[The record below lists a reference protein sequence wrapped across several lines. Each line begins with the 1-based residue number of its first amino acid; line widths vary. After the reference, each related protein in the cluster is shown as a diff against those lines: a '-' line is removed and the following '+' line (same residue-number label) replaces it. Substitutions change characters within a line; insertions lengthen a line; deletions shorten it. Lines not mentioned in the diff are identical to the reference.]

1 MTAKPNSASQIA
13 RLQAYRQQSAAT
25 TIAHLFDADAG
36 RFAQFSAQVDD
47 LLYDY
52 SKTHLTA
59 ELKALLI
66 DLARTADVE
75 GRRAAMA
82 TGEKI
87 NTTEQRAVLH
97 MALRGRADRPIRV
110 DGRDVMPDVI
120 ATLDRFLA
128 FADRVRDGTI
138 ATADGRRFTDVVSI
152 GIGGSDLGPAMA
164 AGALTP
170 YRGGGPAT
178 HFVSNVDGADLADT
192 LEGLDLA
199 TTLFVVV
206 SKTFTTQETMAN
218 ARSARAMVADV
229 LGPDAVAAHFAA
241 VSTNK
246 EAVAQFGIAADRLFG
261 FWDWVG
267 GRFSVWSAV
276 GLSLAIA
283 IGGDQF
289 RAFLAGARAMDEH
302 FLAAPLDDNLPVLM
316 ALTGYWHRSICGHA
330 SLAIV
335 PYDQRLARLPAYLQ
349 QLEMESNGKSVTGD
363 GRPVSTATAPVVW
376 GEPGTNGQHAFFQ
389 LLHQGTDI
397 IPCDFLIAAE
407 PSPALGDHHAMLTAN
422 CLAQARALMVGRD
435 LNEARA
441 QLRAQ
446 GMSAERSAALAPHRV
461 CTGNRPSCLL
471 AYRTLDPRTL
481 GLLLALY
488 EHKTFVQG
496 VLWGI
501 NSFDQ
506 FGVELGKEMAGELL
520 PELRGAET
528 VETGDSSTAGI
539 MAHLETLRSR

>member
-13 RLQAYRQQSAAT
+13 RLQAYRKQSAAT
-25 TIAHLFDADAG
+25 TITQLFDADAG
-36 RFAQFSAQVDD
+36 RFAQFSAQFDD

-52 SKTHLTA
+52 SKTHVTA

-66 DLARTADVE
+66 DLARTSDVE
-75 GRRAAMA
+75 GRRSAMA
-82 TGEKI
+82 AGDKI

-97 MALRGRADRPIRV
+97 IALRGRADRPIRV
-110 DGRDVMPDVI
+110 DGRDVMPDVM

-128 FADRVRDGTI
+128 FADQVRDGTTG
-138 ATADGRRFTDVVSI
+138 TADGRRFSDVVNI

-164 AGALTP
+164 AKALTP
-170 YRGGGPAT
+170 YRDGGPAV

-218 ARSARAMVADV
+218 ARSARAMVADA

-241 VSTNK
+241 VSTNQ
-246 EAVAQFGIAADRLFG
+246 EAAAQFGIAADRIFG

-283 IGGDQF
+283 IGGNNF
-289 RAFLAGARAMDEH
+289 RAFLAGARAMDDH
-302 FLAAPLDDNLPVLM
+302 FLTAPLEDNLPVLM
-316 ALTGYWHRSICGHA
+316 ALIGYWHRSICGHA

-349 QLEMESNGKSVTGD
+349 QLDMESNGKSVAID
-363 GRPVSTATAPVVW
+363 GTPISSTTAPVVW

-397 IPCDFLIAAE
+397 IPVDFLIAAE
-407 PSPALGDHHAMLTAN
+407 AMPALSDHHALLTAN
-422 CLAQARALMVGRD
+422 CLAQARALMVGRN
-435 LNEARA
+435 LEEARA
-441 QLRAQ
+441 QLQEQ
-446 GMSAERSAALAPHRV
+446 GKSAKQAAALAPHRV
-461 CTGNRPSCLL
+461 FAGNRPSCLL
-471 AYRTLDPRTL
+471 AYRRLDPQTL
-481 GLLLALY
+481 GRLLALY

-496 VLWGI
+496 VLWGL

-506 FGVELGKEMAGELL
+506 FGVELGKEMAGDLL
-520 PELRGAET
+520 PMVRGSEPADSE
-528 VETGDSSTAGI
+528 DSSTAGI
-539 MAHLETLRSR
+539 VAHLQSLGRG